1 MFGLCVK
8 VSVINTSSVLFVLVS
23 DKLDLYD
30 SPLYNDSVN
39 RHVSSA
45 FFDRTCHVRGCDFS
59 ACVRVGIV
67 SKFS

>member
-1 MFGLCVK
+1 MMFGLCVK

-39 RHVSSA
+39 RYVSSA
-45 FFDRTCHVRGCDFS
+45 FLDRTCHVRGCDFS
-59 ACVRVGIV
+59 
-67 SKFS
+67 FSVDV